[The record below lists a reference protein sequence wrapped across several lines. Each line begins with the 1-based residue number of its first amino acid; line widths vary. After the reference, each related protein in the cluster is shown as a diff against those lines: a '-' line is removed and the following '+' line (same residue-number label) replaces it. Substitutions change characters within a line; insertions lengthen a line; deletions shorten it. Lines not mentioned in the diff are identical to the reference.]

1 MNYQINRH
9 HFQMFKSLR
18 KHRKLA
24 EKRAVNYEQ
33 NKTAKVLIYVLS
45 GFMIAYLMFF
55 AVMLSLI
62 ANSSHSLTSI
72 ELMMGVAPI
81 ILTIDFFFRFLM
93 QQTPSQIIKPYL
105 LLPIPRTLCIDTF
118 ISTSLFNWGNVIWF
132 AMLLPYAL
140 MSVVF
145 TEGIWITL
153 GFLLCFYLLILA
165 NSQWYAINRTLINRS
180 VIWWILPLAV
190 YAFIALPII
199 IKGGSDKGFEQFFDL
214 YANIG
219 TAIGDGKLWP
229 YLAAAALLAFLTAIN
244 RRVQLV
250 SIMREVSKTEQT
262 HLRSVSQFAILDRYG
277 DTGQYLKLE
286 IKSILRNKNPRKTF
300 IFATIFVLIISI
312 IIALTD
318 VYDNQFM
325 TNFWC
330 VYNYM
335 VYGAM
340 MLIRIMSSEG
350 NYIDCLMVRHENI
363 LKLLRAKYIFYCALL
378 PLPFILMLPTV
389 ISGKWSIL
397 LLISYALFTAG
408 FQYFTVFQ
416 MAVYNKQTVPL
427 NTKFVSKS
435 GMENNYYQVV
445 VQLVAFFFP
454 IALISI
460 LQAFLSETTAY
471 ITMMTIGIAF
481 IATHRLWLRNIYNRM
496 MRRKYIL
503 LEGFRSSR

>member
-24 EKRAVNYEQ
+24 EKRAINYEQ
-33 NKTAKVLIYVLS
+33 NKTAKVLIYILS

-62 ANSSHSLTSI
+62 ANSSYSLTSL
-72 ELMMGVAPI
+72 ELMLGAAPI
-81 ILTIDFFFRFLM
+81 ILTIDFFFRFLI

-105 LLPIPRTLCIDTF
+105 LIPVPRSLCIDTF
-118 ISTSLFNWGNVIWF
+118 ISTSLFNWGNATWF

-153 GFLLCFYLLILA
+153 GFLFCFYLLILA
-165 NSQWYAINRTLINRS
+165 NSQWYAITRTLINHH
-180 VIWWILPLAV
+180 VLWWGLPLVV
-190 YAFIALPII
+190 YALIALPII
-199 IKGGSDKGFEQFFDL
+199 LKGGSEEGFEQFFNL

-229 YLAAAALLAFLTAIN
+229 YLAAAGLLVLLTAIN
-244 RRVQLV
+244 RRIQLV

-262 HLRSVSQFAILDRYG
+262 HLRSVSQFTILDRYG

-300 IFATIFVLIISI
+300 IFATIFVLMISF

-471 ITMMTIGIAF
+471 ITMMIIGIAF